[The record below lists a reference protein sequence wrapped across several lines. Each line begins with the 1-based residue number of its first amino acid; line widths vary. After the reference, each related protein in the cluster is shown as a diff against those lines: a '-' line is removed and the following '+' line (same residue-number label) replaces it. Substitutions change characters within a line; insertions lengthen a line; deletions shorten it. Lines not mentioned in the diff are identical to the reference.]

1 MKKLA
6 VIVLTVAAAL
16 SATAQLWNGTN
27 STRWDLPANWNTA
40 GILPTNA
47 FQTARVDVEWATN
60 SPSFFAPVI
69 DSNVNTVWGKTRIR
83 GYGLKLTQTGGRHEW
98 VNGTGSSSKGM
109 AVNSRPVAWTGMVWR
124 SPVTNTTI
132 VKLTGG
138 TMVTDVLGL
147 GTTDSG
153 TFYSGGG
160 DYAADTL
167 TYRNWQT
174 TEGDGNYGFG
184 QLHIGGTATFI
195 VRPNTFVYPNDYVET
210 TPYWSYNGGTL
221 PTPPY
226 CRIYDIAISTNS
238 QMVISDFG
246 KLVAPYK
253 IYTNAILPQY
263 NDPDLLAQ
271 LQYYAGLVQAGSPP
285 HYVSN
290 EGLSGPRLVAGPG
303 QTLQFDLFPAGTNDV
318 NEPYGGYFTVTA
330 VPAPIELN
338 ILSVGSLSI
347 KGLVGRDYRIES
359 QDDLKAAGWDVRTN
373 FTLAAS
379 PQTWNDPTPSSTN
392 RFYRAAL
399 LPLP

>member
-1 MKKLA
+1 M
-6 VIVLTVAAAL
+6 AAL
-16 SATAQLWNGTN
+16 LPTTVLAQSIPWTGTS
-27 STRWDLPANWNTA
+27 STQWDLPANW
-40 GILPTNA
+40 GGSFPTNQY
-47 FQTARVDVEWATN
+47 QTLRADVEWATN
-60 SPSFFAPVI
+60 PPSFFAPVI
-69 DSNVNTVWGKTRIR
+69 DSNVNTVYGKTRIR

-124 SPVTNTTI
+124 SPVTNTTV

-153 TFYSGGG
+153 TFYSVGG
-160 DYAADTL
+160 DYAEDTL
-167 TYRNWQT
+167 TYRNWQN
-174 TEGDGNYGFG
+174 TEGDGAYGFG

-195 VRPNTFVYPNDYVET
+195 VRPNTFVYPDNHVET
-210 TPYWSYNGGTL
+210 TPYWSFGGGTNSS
-221 PTPPY
+221 PY

-263 NDPDLLAQ
+263 NDPDLLTQ
-271 LQYYAGLVQAGSPP
+271 LRYYAGLVQAGASP

-303 QTLQFDLFPAGTNDV
+303 QTLQFDLFPAGTNEF
-318 NEPYGGYFTVTA
+318 NEPYGGYLTVTA
-330 VPAPIELN
+330 VPAPIEMSL
-338 ILSVGSLSI
+338 LSAGSLSI
-347 KGLVGRDYRIES
+347 KGLVGRDYQIES
-359 QDDLKAAGWDVRTN
+359 SDDLNSGWAVRTN
-373 FTLAAS
+373 FALAAS
-379 PQTWNDPTPSSTN
+379 PQTWNDPDPSSTN